1 MTSSDMAFHMSSPTS
16 SCGSSRSRFVLRSA
30 LLCLAWFA
38 QPVAGNEQGA
48 GFDEDQSAIAAS
60 AEATAQ
66 NRYSAQPTAD
76 GRHRVSTRFRNFDGR
91 TLALGFDLATAESR
105 RSLQEFGIDDRELD
119 ALIQLCRQATACDQ
133 MAYDGYT
140 TRYYREHALRLTADP
155 GRASRLSV
163 DVPAV
168 VLRNRL
174 RVRPLTDALRR
185 AAAEQ
190 GQNSDWMI
198 KTAMTLVQTALPYKK
213 PAAQLEGRSLL
224 GFYPPAFALE
234 RGYGD
239 CDTKS
244 ALLAAM
250 LLDLGERRVVGLHVP
265 GHYLLGLDRRPE
277 ADEAFITHQGHPFVL
292 VEAAGPAMRG
302 FGDVSMRTRGA
313 LARNDGLR
321 VDPMF

>member
-1 MTSSDMAFHMSSPTS
+1 MTSSDMAIHMSPHTS
-16 SCGSSRSRFVLRSA
+16 SCASSRSSAVLRA
-30 LLCLAWFA
+30 VLLCLAWFA

-48 GFDEDQSAIAAS
+48 EVDEDRSAVAAS
-60 AEATAQ
+60 ADTTAQ
-66 NRYSAQPTAD
+66 NRYWGQPTTD
-76 GRHRVSTRFRNFDGR
+76 GRYRVSTRFRNFDGQ
-91 TLALGFDLATAESR
+91 TVALGFDLATAESR
-105 RSLQEFGIDDRELD
+105 RSLSEFGVDDRELD
-119 ALIQLCRQATACDQ
+119 ALMRLCRQAMACDQ
-133 MAYDGYT
+133 ATYDGYT

-168 VLRNRL
+168 VLRNRS

-185 AAAEQ
+185 AAAER
-190 GQNSDWMI
+190 GQNGDWMI

-213 PAAQLEGRSLL
+213 PVAQLEGRSLL

-250 LLDLGERRVVGLHVP
+250 LLDLGESRVVGLHVP

-277 ADEAFITHQGHPFVL
+277 ADEAFITHQGRPFVL

-302 FGDVSMRTRGA
+302 LGDVSMRTRGA

>member
-1 MTSSDMAFHMSSPTS
+1 MTSSDMAVHMSTRP
-16 SCGSSRSRFVLRSA
+16 SSRRASQSKFVLRAA

-38 QPVAGNEQGA
+38 QPVSGNERGA
-48 GFDEDQSAIAAS
+48 EFDEDQSAIAAS
-60 AEATAQ
+60 AEAGAQ
-66 NRYSAQPTAD
+66 NRYSGQPTAD
-76 GRHRVSTRFRNFDGR
+76 GRYRVSTRFRNFDGG
-91 TLALGFDLATAESR
+91 TVALGFDLVTAESR
-105 RSLQEFGIDDRELD
+105 RSLSEFGVDDRELD
-119 ALIQLCRQATACDQ
+119 ALVQLCRQAMACDQ
-133 MAYDGYT
+133 ATYDGYT

-155 GRASRLSV
+155 GRATRLSV

-168 VLRNRL
+168 VLRNRS

-185 AAAEQ
+185 AAAER
-190 GQNSDWMI
+190 GQNGDWMI
-198 KTAMTLVQTALPYKK
+198 KTAMTLVQTALPYKT
-213 PAAQLEGRSLL
+213 PAARLGGRSLL

-265 GHYLLGLDRRPE
+265 GHYLLGVDRRPE
-277 ADEAFITHQGHPFVL
+277 ADEAFITHQGRPFVL

-302 FGDVSMRTRGA
+302 LGDVSTRTRSA

>member
-1 MTSSDMAFHMSSPTS
+1 MSHHASSRASSPA
-16 SCGSSRSRFVLRSA
+16 RFVLRSA
-30 LLCLAWFA
+30 LLCLGWFA
-38 QPVAGNEQGA
+38 QPAMGTEL
-48 GFDEDQSAIAAS
+48 DDDQSAIAAS
-60 AEATAQ
+60 ATHVDATAQ
-66 NRYSAQPTAD
+66 NRYSGQQTAD
-76 GRHRVSTRFRNFDGR
+76 GRYRVSTRFRNFDGQ
-91 TLALGFDLATAESR
+91 TVALGFDLATAESR
-105 RSLQEFGIDDRELD
+105 RSLSEFGVNDRELD
-119 ALIQLCRQATACDQ
+119 ALMQLCRQAVACDQ
-133 MAYDGYT
+133 TAYDGYT

-168 VLRNRL
+168 VLRNRS

-190 GQNSDWMI
+190 GRDSEWVI

-213 PAAQLEGRSLL
+213 PAAKLDGRLLL
-224 GFYPPAFALE
+224 GFYPPALALE

-265 GHYLLGLDRRPE
+265 GHYLLGVDRRPE
-277 ADEAFITHQGHPFVL
+277 GSEAFITHQGHPFVL

-302 FGDVSMRTRGA
+302 LGDVSTFTRTA

>member
-1 MTSSDMAFHMSSPTS
+1 MTSPDMALHMSSPTS
-16 SCGSSRSRFVLRSA
+16 SRGSSRSKLVLRSA

-38 QPVAGNEQGA
+38 QPVAGNEQAA

-60 AEATAQ
+60 ATAGAQ

-76 GRHRVSTRFRNFDGR
+76 GLYRVSTRFRNFDGQ

-105 RSLQEFGIDDRELD
+105 RSLREFGVDDRELD
-119 ALIQLCRQATACDQ
+119 ALIRLCHQATACDQ
-133 MAYDGYT
+133 AAYDGYT

-155 GRASRLSV
+155 GRATRLSV

-168 VLRNRL
+168 VLRNRS

-190 GQNSDWMI
+190 GRDGDWMI

-224 GFYPPAFALE
+224 GFYPPALALE

-265 GHYLLGLDRRPE
+265 GHYLLGVDRRPE
-277 ADEAFITHQGHPFVL
+277 ADEAFITHQGRPFVL

-302 FGDVSMRTRGA
+302 LGDVSVRTRSA